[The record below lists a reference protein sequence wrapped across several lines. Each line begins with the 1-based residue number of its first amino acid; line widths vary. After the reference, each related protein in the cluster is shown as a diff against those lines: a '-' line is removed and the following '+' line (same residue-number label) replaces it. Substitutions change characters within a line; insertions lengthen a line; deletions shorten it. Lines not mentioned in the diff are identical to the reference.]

1 MKEITL
7 KYFLSIIVFFIC
19 SQSILA
25 DTSDSGTPLSLSSY
39 KLAPGDILEVSVW
52 KEEDLQKQVIIA
64 PDGTI
69 SLPLAGSITAAGK
82 TIAEIQQIIAEK
94 LNNYI
99 SDPAVNVSLLKNDG
113 NTIFVVGKVNK
124 PGQFL
129 VNRYIDVLQ
138 AISLAGG
145 LTVFANESSIHIL
158 RRTGG
163 EIKVFPFDYDDVL
176 DGENL
181 DQNIVLEPGDTVTVR

>member
-1 MKEITL
+1 
-7 KYFLSIIVFFIC
+7 
-19 SQSILA
+19 
-25 DTSDSGTPLSLSSY
+25 DTSDPGTPLSLSSY

-94 LNNYI
+94 LNSYI

>member
-1 MKEITL
+1 MCS
-7 KYFLSIIVFFIC
+7 LSIF
-19 SQSILA
+19 A
-25 DTSDSGTPLSLSSY
+25 DPVDPGTTSTLSSY
-39 KLAPGDILEVSVW
+39 KLAPGDALEVSVW

-69 SLPLAGSITAAGK
+69 SLPLVGSITAAGK
-82 TIAEIQQIIAEK
+82 TIAEIQQTIAEK
-94 LNNYI
+94 LNSYI
-99 SDPAVNVSLLKNDG
+99 SDPAVNVSLIKNDG

-124 PGQFL
+124 PGQYL

-158 RRTGG
+158 RRMAGG

-176 DGENL
+176 DGDNL
-181 DQNIVLEPGDTVTVR
+181 DQNITLEPGDTVTVR